1 MSNENKSFTVKDRRL
16 FTPDGELRGEVP
28 SAPPE
33 PLVSAAPLPPPA
45 APEAAP
51 AAREPRQGR
60 GVELA
65 EFLMS
70 LGSQAMDAL
79 MARPPQLEQA
89 RTLIGVLEMLEDKTE
104 GRRTADE
111 SQVLASLLYQ
121 LRLGWVEQAKAGRA

>member
-33 PLVSAAPLPPPA
+33 PVVSAAPLPP
-45 APEAAP
+45 PEAAP
-51 AAREPRQGR
+51 AAREPRHGR

-111 SQVLASLLYQ
+111 SEVLASLLYQ

>member
-1 MSNENKSFTVKDRRL
+1 
-16 FTPDGELRGEVP
+16 
-28 SAPPE
+28 
-33 PLVSAAPLPPPA
+33 
-45 APEAAP
+45 
-51 AAREPRQGR
+51 
-60 GVELA
+60 
-65 EFLMS
+65 MS

-111 SQVLASLLYQ
+111 SEVLASLLYQ

>member
-33 PLVSAAPLPPPA
+33 PVVSAAPLPPP
-45 APEAAP
+45 EAAP
-51 AAREPRQGR
+51 AARGPRDGR

-111 SQVLASLLYQ
+111 SEVLASLLYQ